1 MRYRKGLMTVSLA
14 AVFCCCAG
22 GMTLTRGEREIIF
35 GETRLS
41 IAFDAKTGTWKR
53 LAVAEGNLLA
63 TPRTKVPFDLVLT
76 KSGRRLSAGAPEYR
90 LAGIEQRGANSV
102 VLTIE
107 VGSLTAECV
116 FELLP
121 EQGML
126 RHFYSIANR
135 GRETLTVHRFLTALP
150 RARFTAESFY
160 SCPVLFP
167 RVSRRGLAEFVAGRT
182 IQNWRDPCATIV
194 QLSPRRTV
202 MTMVDRNRPYA
213 DITRTAVTELPN
225 GVALEHTVEASGY
238 LRPGE
243 RWQIGDFYC
252 RVLEADG
259 DAALRSIH
267 AWMAGIGMTV
277 PADRNPACRR
287 VRLYSFHPGQPGH
300 PFQDWGGFVPS
311 TKQLPRIRA
320 LNCNTV
326 WILPVESECPYI
338 PDDFYRMAN
347 GIGTPEEYRALVD
360 AAHRLGMQVWQDV
373 VPHGGRKSCRRAVEH
388 PEWLLRDE
396 AGNVPRVR
404 CFDYNHPEWRNYL
417 GEVVRFYTRNY
428 RLDGWRIDTSGFS
441 FQPNWSWNIPY
452 GRGSWAMGQG
462 GLAMMRT
469 IRAAARRE
477 NPAAITLA
485 ECDGSIYGTAADLV
499 YDFPLCRQVFKSIRS
514 LPPEH
519 FARELTAWLDEQY
532 YAELADQIRLRYIE
546 SHDEPKAEL
555 LYGPEALRAG
565 VALTAWIHGA
575 PMLYKEI
582 EDGHSAVFRR
592 IMKLREAVPVLS
604 EGGADY
610 RSCRTATPG
619 VFCCLR
625 ADARRFAIPVINFNP
640 VAVNAEVEIPSKM
653 LPDGEKLSSLAEL
666 WDGRTVLLRR
676 GKGKLVAVCPLPAYG
691 FTLLAPAF
699 PEVETRE
706 PEPEG
711 GTEPLPFTGFY
722 LAGDGSR
729 LPFATREGITSCDA
743 LSDRAVVF
751 RIDGGDEPLYWR
763 ACSACGTVGD
773 RFRTRHPFYNS
784 MLNNMYSLP
793 SGHNV
798 LWSSVQQPFG
808 FTEREAEVLFRTT
821 KGALRFSFPPEN
833 RPAGVF
839 LLDRIGEDHAPHLV
853 IVKRIPDTPL
863 AAAGTK
869 LSWRVTS
876 GNAAW
881 SDEAE
886 TRSGDP
892 RLRRIA
898 GGWWFDNG
906 NLRLR
911 IASNGSLL
919 SAQQRRG
926 GVWQPLAGDLHLEL
940 RGGYGAGNTLY
951 SSVNEIETF
960 QLLEKRSDGSLQLH
974 FFGRPRGSSYYQILP
989 PNALNY
995 QIAYTLNDAAGFGF
1009 ACAVRPV
1016 TAPAHSGMMLA
1027 LNGRLAAGTPLR
1039 QAAGNSAWLTHRDGA
1054 FSFRWF
1060 DGGIPRTEL
1069 GIWNVF
1075 AAKIGGDAAEPRCEF
1090 AGRGAS
1096 AESGGVL
1103 DPSFEL
1109 EYQGAFPD
1117 TVQMYCYA
1125 LPWQMP
1131 YGSSVTTEAPRHG
1144 KRAVRIDLTGR
1155 EEQRLKQRLTG
1166 TTMLPGEVWQLSV
1179 WVKARALRESRI
1191 DLRLHTPTHR
1201 WEGNRNTL
1209 SRPVPDGT
1217 FDYRRLE
1224 LRFTVPEKQ
1233 ENWEIQLGGKAASG
1247 TIWFDDLHLE
1257 KVR

>member
-1 MRYRKGLMTVSLA
+1 MRYRKGVAAALLA
-14 AVFCCCAG
+14 VVFCCCAG
-22 GMTLTRGEREIIF
+22 EMTLTRGEREIVF
-35 GETRLS
+35 GGPQFS
-41 IAFDAKTGTWKR
+41 VAFDAKTGTWKR
-53 LAVAEGNLLA
+53 LTVAEGDLLA
-63 TPRTKVPFDLVLT
+63 TPRTKIPFDLVLT
-76 KSGRRLSAGAPEYR
+76 KAGRRLSAGDSDYR
-90 LAGIEQRGANSV
+90 LAGIEQRGENSV
-102 VLTIE
+102 ALTIE
-107 VGSLTAECV
+107 VGALTAECI
-116 FELLP
+116 FELQP

-135 GRETLTVHRFLTALP
+135 GRETLTVHRFLTAPP
-150 RARFTAESFY
+150 RAKFTAESFY

-167 RVSRRGLAEFVAGRT
+167 RIGRRGLKDFTPGRT

-202 MTMVDRNRPYA
+202 MTMVDRGRPYA

-267 AWMAGIGMTV
+267 EWMAGIGMTV
-277 PADRNPACRR
+277 PADRNPASRR

-360 AAHRLGMQVWQDV
+360 TAHLLGMRVWQDV
-373 VPHGGRKSCRRAVEH
+373 VPHGGRNTCRRAVEH

-404 CFDYNHPEWRNYL
+404 CFDYNHPEWRDYL
-417 GEVVRFYTRNY
+417 GEVVRFYTRTY
-428 RLDGWRIDTSGFS
+428 RLDGWRIDTGGFS
-441 FQPNWSWNIPY
+441 FQPNWSRNIPY

-462 GLAMMRT
+462 GLAMMKM
-469 IRAAARRE
+469 IRDRARQE
-477 NPAAITLA
+477 NPAAITLS

-499 YDFPLCRQVFKSIRS
+499 YDFPLCRQVFRS
-514 LPPEH
+514 LRTLPPER
-519 FARELTAWLDEQY
+519 FVRELSCWLDEQN

-565 VALTAWIHGA
+565 MALTAWIHGV
-575 PMLYKEI
+575 PMIYKEM
-582 EDGHSAVFRR
+582 EDGHSAIFRR
-592 IMKLREAVPVLS
+592 IMKLRDVVPVLS

-610 RSCRTATPG
+610 RSCRATPG

-625 ADARRFAIPVINFNP
+625 SDARRFAIPVINFNS
-640 VAVNAEVEIPSKM
+640 VAVNAEVEIPSEM
-653 LPDGEKLSSLAEL
+653 LPDGENLSSLAEL
-666 WDGRTVLLRR
+666 WNGRTVPLRR
-676 GKGKLVAVCPLPAYG
+676 ERGKLVAACPLPAYG

-699 PEVETRE
+699 PAVETRE
-706 PEPEG
+706 PEPEAG
-711 GTEPLPFTGFY
+711 IEPLPCSGFY
-722 LAGDGSR
+722 LAGDGVR
-729 LPFATREGITSCDA
+729 LPFAVREGISSCDA
-743 LSDRAVVF
+743 VPGRAVVL
-751 RIDGGDEPLYWR
+751 RIDGGGEPLCWR
-763 ACSACGTVGD
+763 ARSACGTVGD

-784 MLNNMYSLP
+784 MRNNMYSLP

-808 FTEREAEVLFRTT
+808 FTEREAELLFWTT
-821 KGALRFSFPPEN
+821 KGSLRISFPPEE

-853 IVKRIPDTPL
+853 IVKGIPDTPL

-876 GNAAW
+876 GTAALTGP
-881 SDEAE
+881 EE
-886 TRSGDP
+886 TRSGDS

-926 GVWQPLAGDLHLEL
+926 GLWRSIVDDLQLDLRSGYVAGS
-940 RGGYGAGNTLY
+940 TLY
-951 SSVNEIETF
+951 SSANEMETF
-960 QLLEKRSDGSLQLH
+960 QLLEKRRSGTLQLN
-974 FFGRPRGSSYYQILP
+974 FFGRPRGRSYYQILP

-995 QIAYTLNDAAGFGF
+995 QITYTLDDSAGFGF

-1016 TAPAHSGMMLA
+1016 TAPSHSGMMLA

-1039 QAAGNSAWLTHRDGA
+1039 LVAGNPAWLTHRDDA

-1060 DGGIPRTEL
+1060 DGGISRSEL

-1075 AAKIGGDAAEPRCEF
+1075 AAKIGGEAAEPRCEF

-1096 AESGGVL
+1096 SESGGVL

-1125 LPWQMP
+1125 LPWLMP

-1155 EEQRLKQRLTG
+1155 EEQRLKQQLTG
-1166 TTMLPGEVWQLSV
+1166 TTMRPGERWRLSV
-1179 WVKARALRESRI
+1179 WVKARGLRGSRL
-1191 DLRLHTPTHR
+1191 DLRLHTPFHR
-1201 WEGNRNTL
+1201 WADNRNCL
-1209 SRPVPDGT
+1209 SRPVSDGSY
-1217 FDYRRLE
+1217 DYRLLALE
-1224 LRFTVPEKQ
+1224 FTVPEKL
-1233 ENWEIQLGGKAASG
+1233 ENWELQLGGRAASG
-1247 TIWFDDLHLE
+1247 TVWFDDLRLE
-1257 KVR
+1257 KVK